1 MQNLD
6 VISVNIWQILISLCN
21 LVILFFI
28 LKRFL
33 YAPVT
38 RAMAQRKAALDAQY
52 DEAAQAQHDADTAK
66 AAWEDKL
73 AGAKAE
79 AEGILQTASADAER
93 RRGEIVRDAQE
104 RADGIIRDAKADAD
118 REYRRAQAELK
129 QEIAAASAQWT
140 ETLLR
145 RETTDEEQH
154 ALIASVLDEMGDA
167 HDADR

>member
-6 VISVNIWQILISLCN
+6 VISVNLWQILISLCN

-52 DEAAQAQHDADTAK
+52 DEAAKAQRDADTAK

-73 AGAKAE
+73 SGAKAE
-79 AEGILQTASADAER
+79 ADGILQTAAADAER
-93 RRGEIVRDAQE
+93 RRSEIVRDAQE
-104 RADGIIRDAKADAD
+104 RADGIIRDAKQDAD

-129 QEIAAASAQWT
+129 QEIASASAQWT
-140 ETLLR
+140 ETLLK
-145 RETTDEEQH
+145 REATEEEQH

>member
-52 DEAAQAQHDADTAK
+52 DEAARAQRSADVAK
-66 AAWEDKL
+66 AVWEDKL
-73 AGAKAE
+73 AGTKAE
-79 AEGILQTASADAER
+79 S
-93 RRGEIVRDAQE
+93 
-104 RADGIIRDAKADAD
+104 
-118 REYRRAQAELK
+118 
-129 QEIAAASAQWT
+129 
-140 ETLLR
+140 
-145 RETTDEEQH
+145 
-154 ALIASVLDEMGDA
+154 
-167 HDADR
+167 